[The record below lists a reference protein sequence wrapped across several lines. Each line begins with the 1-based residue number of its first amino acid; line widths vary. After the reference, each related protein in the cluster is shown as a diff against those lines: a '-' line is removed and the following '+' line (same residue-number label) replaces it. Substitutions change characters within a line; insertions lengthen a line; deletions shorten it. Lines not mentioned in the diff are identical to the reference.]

1 MTDARGDADAAR
13 ARRVPAGASLPGSC
27 GTKSPS
33 VTLCCGQ
40 GLGLSSPTNRELP
53 GSKINW

>member
-1 MTDARGDADAAR
+1 MDARGDADAAG

-53 GSKINW
+53 VSKINR